1 MLEKTEKSYYTEI
14 LSEKIA
20 QFIANEIRV
29 EECYTLTGIAEM
41 FGIDI
46 RNARYYL
53 MKFVDKG
60 HLCQITWE
68 GNTYYALRCW
78 KDPFKEL
85 GVKVL

>member
-1 MLEKTEKSYYTEI
+1 MLENKENLYYTEI
-14 LSEKIA
+14 LSERIA
-20 QFIANEIRV
+20 QFIVKEWQI
-29 EECYTLTGIAEM
+29 EEMYTITSMSEE

-46 RNARYYL
+46 RLARYYL

-60 HLCQITWE
+60 VLCQITWD

-78 KDPFKEL
+78 KGPFKEL

>member
-1 MLEKTEKSYYTEI
+1 MLEKKDNSFYTEI
-14 LSEKIA
+14 LSERVA
-20 QFIANEIRV
+20 QWVTTEWQL
-29 EECYTLTGIAEM
+29 EECYTITGVSEE

-46 RNARYYL
+46 RLARYYL

-60 HLCQITWE
+60 VLCQVTWE

-78 KDPFKEL
+78 RGPFREL

>member
-1 MLEKTEKSYYTEI
+1 LLEKKDNLFYTEI
-14 LSEKIA
+14 LSERIS
-20 QFIANEIRV
+20 QFIVNEIQI
-29 EECYTLTGIAEM
+29 EEAYTISSVSEY

-46 RNARYYL
+46 RLARYYL

-60 HLCQITWE
+60 ILCQITWD

-78 KDPFKEL
+78 KGPFKEL